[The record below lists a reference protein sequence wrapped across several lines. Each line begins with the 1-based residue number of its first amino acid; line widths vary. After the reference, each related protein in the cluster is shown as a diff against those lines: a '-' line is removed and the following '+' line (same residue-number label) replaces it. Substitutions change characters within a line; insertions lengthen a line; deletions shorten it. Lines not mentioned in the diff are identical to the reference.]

1 MPSLR
6 DMRRKIASVKS
17 TQKITNTMKLVSAA
31 KFRRAQEDI
40 LKLRPYAFRM
50 HEMLSSL
57 AMRAAEGVH
66 PLLERREEKKI
77 LLVVVTS
84 DRGLCGAFNTNIL
97 RKMEEFVAQKESEG
111 KEVELLAIGKKARD
125 YLARRAQYKV
135 DQIKINLFLKRVRY
149 DDAAMIADYLAEAYT
164 SGKYDVIYAIYN
176 EFKSAIR
183 QEVVIEKLLP
193 IEPMELREGDVPV
206 DFIYE
211 PSRDEVLKELL
222 PLHLRTQVYRIFLES
237 SASEHGARMT
247 SMDNATKNAEDMIR
261 KLTLQYNKARQ
272 AYITKELLEIVAGAE
287 ALKASS

>member
-1 MPSLR
+1 MASLR

-17 TQKITNTMKLVSAA
+17 TQKITNTMKLVAAA
-31 KFRRAQEDI
+31 KFRRAQSDI
-40 LKLRPYAFRM
+40 LSLRPYAFRM

-57 AMRAAEGVH
+57 AMRATEGVH
-66 PLLERREEKKI
+66 PLLEKREEKRV

-97 RKMEEFVAQKESEG
+97 RRMEAFVAQKESEG
-111 KEVELLAIGKKARD
+111 KEVELLLIGRKARD
-125 YLARRAQYKV
+125 YVERRKQYKADKV
-135 DQIKINLFLKRVRY
+135 YVNLFLKRVNY
-149 DDAAMIADYLAEAYT
+149 EDAAMIADYLAECFA
-164 SGKYDVIYAIYN
+164 SGKYDTVYVVYN

-183 QEVVIEKLLP
+183 QDVVVDRLLP

-222 PLHLRTQVYRIFLES
+222 PLHLRTQMYRVFLES
-237 SASEHGARMT
+237 AASEHGARMT
-247 SMDNATKNAEDMIR
+247 SMDNATKNAEEMIR
-261 KLTLQYNKARQ
+261 KLTLEYNKARQ
-272 AYITKELLEIVAGAE
+272 ASITKELLEIVAGAE